1 MWVFLP
7 GRERTI
13 VNLTN
18 TGTFSKGNIGEKKKK
33 KKKKEK
39 KKERERGRERDREN
53 TSELGGVERMWAF
66 LCAQIPSRIELTLF

>member
-18 TGTFSKGNIGEKKKK
+18 TGTFSKGNIGERKKK
-33 KKKKEK
+33 KKKKEEK
-39 KKERERGRERDREN
+39 REREGERETEKTRL
-53 TSELGGVERMWAF
+53 S
-66 LCAQIPSRIELTLF
+66 